1 MARSTWW
8 QQCCTAAF
16 DACSCTSAG
25 RSGGCSS
32 SPWCQPP
39 ASPGFKIQHDSPFSL
54 PQRKQLINQCL
65 SRNFS
70 NVFSLWFVKA
80 RVIGKSDLQLRN
92 KMRSLLPCFPEDPST
107 PHCSRPTSPRAAWS
121 PPSARRPPRSTCR
134 AECRCTPQPLASSRG
149 DTQTRCIFRPIILWA
164 CYHFSNIW
172 WCYFFVL
179 GKGKESV
186 WVSRSRRDWGNSCC
200 LRPLIKANKA

>member
-16 DACSCTSAG
+16 DACSCTSVG

-32 SPWCQPP
+32 SPWCRPP
-39 ASPGFKIQHDSPFSL
+39 ASPVSGYSMTLHFHYRKGNKWSANVYHETSAMCFPFG
-54 PQRKQLINQCL
+54 
-65 SRNFS
+65 
-70 NVFSLWFVKA
+70 LWKRGRLEKVTCSWGTFLKE
-80 RVIGKSDLQLRN
+80 D

-134 AECRCTPQPLASSRG
+134 AECRCTPQPPASSRG
-149 DTQTRCIFRPIILWA
+149 DTRTRCIFRPIILSA
-164 CYHFSNIW
+164 C
-172 WCYFFVL
+172 
-179 GKGKESV
+179 
-186 WVSRSRRDWGNSCC
+186 
-200 LRPLIKANKA
+200 